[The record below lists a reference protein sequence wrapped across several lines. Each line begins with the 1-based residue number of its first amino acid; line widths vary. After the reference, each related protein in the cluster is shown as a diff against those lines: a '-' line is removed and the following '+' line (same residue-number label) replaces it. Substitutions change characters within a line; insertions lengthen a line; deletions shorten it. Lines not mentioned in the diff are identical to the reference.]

1 MDKSNFDFCG
11 FSKLSKLFSIILY
24 AQANVITIFICW
36 IFDLVHNH
44 AYRNALIYSK
54 EDYFFRND

>member
-11 FSKLSKLFSIILY
+11 FSKLSVFSLILY

-36 IFDLVHNH
+36 IFDLIHNY